1 MSPVEKQSFGMNG
14 CVLLT
19 PDEIASNGTFCAI
32 QFITEGRIASITTSS
47 LSLQASEIADFV
59 FPAGF
64 VLYVPFT
71 GVAAGEGTHIVLYR
85 SSL

>member
-1 MSPVEKQSFGMNG
+1 MSPVEKQSFGTNG
-14 CVLLT
+14 CVILSSDGT
-19 PDEIASNGTFCAI
+19 ASGTFCAI
-32 QFITEGRIASITTSS
+32 QFITEGRIASITSSS
-47 LSLQASEIADFV
+47 LTLPASEIADYL

-71 GVAAGEGTHIVLYR
+71 QVAVGEATEVVLYR

>member
-1 MSPVEKQSFGMNG
+1 MSPVEKQSFGTNG
-14 CVLLT
+14 CVILIQ
-19 PDEIASNGTFCAI
+19 DGVASGTFCAI

-47 LSLQASEIADFV
+47 LSLPASVIADFV

-64 VLYVPFT
+64 VLYVPCT
-71 GVAAGEGTHIVLYR
+71 EVQAGEGTNIVLYR